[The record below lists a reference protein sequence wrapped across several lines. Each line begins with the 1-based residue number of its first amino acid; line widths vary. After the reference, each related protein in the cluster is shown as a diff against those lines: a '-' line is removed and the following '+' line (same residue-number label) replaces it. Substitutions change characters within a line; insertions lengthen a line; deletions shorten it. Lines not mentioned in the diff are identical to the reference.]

1 MGQNIYGYGNYYSW
15 RSVTAGHGTYST
27 TSGNVPGDICPYNW
41 TLPVSGTTS
50 TNSFGALSLAYGG
63 SGWNQTDMAVNQ
75 RFRAYP
81 NNFLF
86 SGYVNGS
93 SVNNR
98 GSYGHWWAKSTH
110 SAPNAYILRL
120 DTNGNVA
127 PSYDD
132 RKWLGFT
139 ARCLAGS

>member
-1 MGQNIYGYGNYYSW
+1 MGIFFWNPFLGFYW
-15 RSVTAGHGTYST
+15 WA
-27 TSGNVPGDICPYNW
+27 SG
-41 TLPVSGTTS
+41 STS
-50 TNSFGALSLAYGG
+50 TNTFGALSLAYGG

-81 NNFLF
+81 NNFLS

-93 SVNNR
+93 SVSSR
-98 GSYGHWWAKSTH
+98 GSIGYWWAKSAY
-110 SAPNAYILRL
+110 SAPNAYRL
-120 DTNGNVA
+120 NLAYNGNVY
-127 PSYDD
+127 PSGYD